1 MTNFNT
7 CDLILYIKLMEIIL
21 SNYDFS
27 YDPVTAISEDQA
39 TGKTAEIFLDIKKTM
54 QIPLIT
60 SIWRGLAGM
69 NNSLEDVWILTK
81 PIYLSGTPE
90 LALNHM
96 LNSISFPIPT
106 KFNSEIFNA
115 EDLKHI
121 KDIIKVYTKSNGMN
135 LMALSAFIKS
145 EYKPRV
151 VISNITPKIVE
162 ASFPRLLNKE
172 EISKK
177 NWEIVKKVN
186 SLGGIKNKDNH
197 VATLWRHL
205 SYYPNFLD
213 KAYKNIKIFESN
225 GDLMKTQNDVLNYL
239 ENNGINLK
247 RQKDKYTNINISTLN
262 TIKNYVCTTNQVIR
276 MVVLGHIMLKWL
288 EK

>member
-27 YDPVTAISEDQA
+27 YDPVTAVSEDQA

-151 VISNITPKIVE
+151 VITNITPKIVE

-205 SYYPNFLD
+205 SYWPNFLD

-262 TIKNYVCTTNQVIR
+262 TIKNYVHTTNQVIR

>member
-69 NNSLEDVWILTK
+69 NNSLEDIWILTK

-106 KFNSEIFNA
+106 KFNSGIFNA

-135 LMALSAFIKS
+135 LMALSALIKS

-205 SYYPNFLD
+205 SYWPNFLD
-213 KAYKNIKIFESN
+213 KAYENIKIFESN
-225 GDLMKTQNDVLNYL
+225 GDLMKTQNDVLNYI

>member
-106 KFNSEIFNA
+106 KFNSEIFNT

-172 EISKK
+172 EISNK

-205 SYYPNFLD
+205 SYWPNFLD

-262 TIKNYVCTTNQVIR
+262 TIKNYVHTTNQVIR
-276 MVVLGHIMLKWL
+276 MVVLGQILLKWL

>member
-27 YDPVTAISEDQA
+27 YDPVTAVSEDQA
-39 TGKTAEIFLDIKKTM
+39 TGKIAEIFLDIKKTM

-69 NNSLEDVWILTK
+69 NNSLEDIWILTK

-106 KFNSEIFNA
+106 KFNSEIFNV

-121 KDIIKVYTKSNGMN
+121 KDIITVYTKSNGMN
-135 LMALSAFIKS
+135 LMALSAFVKS

-151 VISNITPKIVE
+151 VISNITPKIIQ

-172 EISKK
+172 EINNK

-205 SYYPNFLD
+205 SYWPNFLD

-225 GDLMKTQNDVLNYL
+225 GDLMKTQNDVLNYI

>member
-69 NNSLEDVWILTK
+69 NDSLEKVWILTK

-106 KFNSEIFNA
+106 KFNSEKFNA

-151 VISNITPKIVE
+151 VISNITPKIVQ

-172 EISKK
+172 EISNK

-205 SYYPNFLD
+205 SYWPNFLD

-225 GDLMKTQNDVLNYL
+225 GDLMKTQNDVLNYI

>member
-1 MTNFNT
+1 
-7 CDLILYIKLMEIIL
+7 MEIIL

-27 YDPVTAISEDQA
+27 YDPVTAVSEDQA
-39 TGKTAEIFLDIKKTM
+39 TGKIAEIFLDIKKTM

-69 NNSLEDVWILTK
+69 NNSLEEIWILTK

-106 KFNSEIFNA
+106 KFNSEKFNA

-151 VISNITPKIVE
+151 VISNITPKIVQ

-172 EISKK
+172 EISNK

-205 SYYPNFLD
+205 SYWPNFLD
-213 KAYKNIKIFESN
+213 KAYENIKIFESN
-225 GDLMKTQNDVLNYL
+225 GDLMKTQNDVLNYI

-262 TIKNYVCTTNQVIR
+262 TIKNYVRTTNQVIR
-276 MVVLGHIMLKWL
+276 MVVLGQIMLKWL

>member
-7 CDLILYIKLMEIIL
+7 YDLILYIKLMEIIL

-172 EISKK
+172 EISNK

-205 SYYPNFLD
+205 SYWPNFLD

-225 GDLMKTQNDVLNYL
+225 GDLVKTQNDVLNYL

>member
-69 NNSLEDVWILTK
+69 NNSLENVWILTK

-106 KFNSEIFNA
+106 KFNSEIFN
-115 EDLKHI
+115 EKDLKHI
-121 KDIIKVYTKSNGMN
+121 KEIIKVYTKSNGMN
-135 LMALSAFIKS
+135 LMALSAFVKS

-172 EISKK
+172 EISNK

-205 SYYPNFLD
+205 SYWPKFLD
-213 KAYKNIKIFESN
+213 KAYENIKIFESN
-225 GDLMKTQNDVLNYL
+225 GDLMKTQNDVLNYI

-262 TIKNYVCTTNQVIR
+262 TIKNYVHTTNQVIR
-276 MVVLGHIMLKWL
+276 MVVLGQIMLKWL

>member
-1 MTNFNT
+1 VTNFNT

-172 EISKK
+172 EISNK

-205 SYYPNFLD
+205 SYWPNFLD

>member
-1 MTNFNT
+1 MTNFYT

-27 YDPVTAISEDQA
+27 YDPVTAINEDQA

-69 NNSLEDVWILTK
+69 NNSLEDIWILTK

-96 LNSISFPIPT
+96 LNSISCPIPT
-106 KFNSEIFNA
+106 KFNNEIFNA

-145 EYKPRV
+145 EYKPRI
-151 VISNITPKIVE
+151 VISNITPKIIQ
-162 ASFPRLLNKE
+162 ASFPRLLKKE
-172 EISKK
+172 EISNK

-186 SLGGIKNKDNH
+186 SLGAIKNKDNH

-205 SYYPNFLD
+205 AYWPNYLD
-213 KAYKNIKIFESN
+213 IVYEKIKIFDAN
-225 GDLMKTQNDVLNYL
+225 GDLTKTQNDVLNYVK
-239 ENNGINLK
+239 NNGINLK
-247 RQKDKYTNINISTLN
+247 RQKDKYTNIDSFTLD
-262 TIKNYVCTTNQVIR
+262 TIKNYVHTTNQVIR
-276 MVVLGHIMLKWL
+276 MVVLGNIMIKWL
-288 EK
+288 EN

>member
-7 CDLILYIKLMEIIL
+7 CDLILYIKIMEIIL

-60 SIWRGLAGM
+60 SIWRGLAGI
-69 NNSLEDVWILTK
+69 NDSLEKVWILTK

-151 VISNITPKIVE
+151 VISNITPKIVQ

-172 EISKK
+172 EISNK

-205 SYYPNFLD
+205 SYWPKFLD
-213 KAYKNIKIFESN
+213 KAYENIKIFESN

>member
-1 MTNFNT
+1 VTNFNT

-106 KFNSEIFNA
+106 KFNSEIFNV

-172 EISKK
+172 EISNK

-205 SYYPNFLD
+205 SYWPKFLD
-213 KAYKNIKIFESN
+213 KAYENIKIFESN

-262 TIKNYVCTTNQVIR
+262 TIKNYVSTTNQVIR

>member
-90 LALNHM
+90 LALNQM

-172 EISKK
+172 EISNK

-205 SYYPNFLD
+205 SYWPNFLD

-225 GDLMKTQNDVLNYL
+225 GDLMKTQNDVLNYI

-262 TIKNYVCTTNQVIR
+262 TIKNYVHTTNQVIR

>member
-21 SNYDFS
+21 SSYDFS
-27 YDPVTAISEDQA
+27 YDPVTAVSEDQA
-39 TGKTAEIFLDIKKTM
+39 TGKIAEIFLDIKKTM

-69 NNSLEDVWILTK
+69 NNSLEEIWILTK

-96 LNSISFPIPT
+96 LNSISFPILT
-106 KFNSEIFNA
+106 KFNSEKFNA

-172 EISKK
+172 EISNK

-205 SYYPNFLD
+205 SYWPNFLD
-213 KAYKNIKIFESN
+213 KAYENIKIFESN
-225 GDLMKTQNDVLNYL
+225 GDLMKTQNDVLNYI

-262 TIKNYVCTTNQVIR
+262 TIKNYVHTTNQVIR
-276 MVVLGHIMLKWL
+276 MVVLGQIMLKWL

>member
-27 YDPVTAISEDQA
+27 YDPVTAVSEDQA

-69 NNSLEDVWILTK
+69 NDSLEKVWILTK

-90 LALNHM
+90 LALNRM

-106 KFNSEIFNA
+106 KFKSEKFNA
-115 EDLKHI
+115 EDLKDI

-151 VISNITPKIVE
+151 VISNITPKIVK

-172 EISKK
+172 EISNK

-205 SYYPNFLD
+205 SYWPNFLD

-225 GDLMKTQNDVLNYL
+225 GDLIKTQNDVLNYL

>member
-1 MTNFNT
+1 
-7 CDLILYIKLMEIIL
+7 METIL

-106 KFNSEIFNA
+106 KFNSEIFN
-115 EDLKHI
+115 EKDLKHI
-121 KDIIKVYTKSNGMN
+121 KEIIKVYTKSNGMN

-151 VISNITPKIVE
+151 AISNITPKIVQ
-162 ASFPRLLNKE
+162 ANFPRLLNKE
-172 EISKK
+172 EISSK

-205 SYYPNFLD
+205 SYWPNFLD
-213 KAYKNIKIFESN
+213 KAYENIKIFELN
-225 GDLMKTQNDVLNYL
+225 GDLMKTQNEVLNYI

-247 RQKDKYTNINISTLN
+247 RQKEKYTNINISTLN
-262 TIKNYVCTTNQVIR
+262 TIKNYVLTTNQVIR
-276 MVVLGHIMLKWL
+276 MVVLGRIMLKWL

>member
-106 KFNSEIFNA
+106 KFNSEIFN
-115 EDLKHI
+115 EKDLKHI
-121 KDIIKVYTKSNGMN
+121 KEIIKVYTKSNGMN

-205 SYYPNFLD
+205 SYWPKFLD
-213 KAYKNIKIFESN
+213 KAYENIKIFESN

>member
-115 EDLKHI
+115 ADLKHI

-172 EISKK
+172 EISNK

-205 SYYPNFLD
+205 SYWPNFLD

-225 GDLMKTQNDVLNYL
+225 GDLMKTQNDVLNYI

>member
-205 SYYPNFLD
+205 SYWPNFLD

>member
-1 MTNFNT
+1 VTNFNT

-21 SNYDFS
+21 SSYDFS

-172 EISKK
+172 EISNK

-205 SYYPNFLD
+205 SYWPNFLD

>member
-21 SNYDFS
+21 SSYDFS
-27 YDPVTAISEDQA
+27 YDPVTAVSEDQA

-69 NNSLEDVWILTK
+69 NNSLEEIWILTK

-96 LNSISFPIPT
+96 LNSISFPILT
-106 KFNSEIFNA
+106 KFNSEKFNA

-151 VISNITPKIVE
+151 VISNITPKIVK

-172 EISKK
+172 EISNK

-205 SYYPNFLD
+205 SYWPNFLD
-213 KAYKNIKIFESN
+213 KAYENIKIFESN
-225 GDLMKTQNDVLNYL
+225 GDLMKTQNDVLNYI

>member
-27 YDPVTAISEDQA
+27 YDPVTAVSEDQA
-39 TGKTAEIFLDIKKTM
+39 TGKIAEIFLDIKKTM

-90 LALNHM
+90 LALNQM

-172 EISKK
+172 EISNK

-205 SYYPNFLD
+205 SYWPNFLD
-213 KAYKNIKIFESN
+213 KAYENIKIFESN

>member
-106 KFNSEIFNA
+106 KFNSEIFN
-115 EDLKHI
+115 EKDLKHI
-121 KDIIKVYTKSNGMN
+121 KEIIKVYTKSNGMN
-135 LMALSAFIKS
+135 LMALSAFVKS

-151 VISNITPKIVE
+151 AISNITPKFVK

-172 EISKK
+172 EISNK

-205 SYYPNFLD
+205 SYWPKFLD
-213 KAYKNIKIFESN
+213 KAYENIKIFESN

>member
-1 MTNFNT
+1 
-7 CDLILYIKLMEIIL
+7 MEIIL

-96 LNSISFPIPT
+96 LNSISFPLPT
-106 KFNSEIFNA
+106 KFNSEKFNA

-172 EISKK
+172 EISNK

-205 SYYPNFLD
+205 SYWPNFLD
-213 KAYKNIKIFESN
+213 KAYENIKIFESN
-225 GDLMKTQNDVLNYL
+225 GDLMKTQNDVLNYI

>member
-1 MTNFNT
+1 MTNFYT

-27 YDPVTAISEDQA
+27 YDPVTAINEDQA

-69 NNSLEDVWILTK
+69 NNSLEDIWILTK

-96 LNSISFPIPT
+96 LNSISCPIPT
-106 KFNSEIFNA
+106 KFNNEIFNA

-145 EYKPRV
+145 EYKPRI
-151 VISNITPKIVE
+151 VISNITPKIIQ
-162 ASFPRLLNKE
+162 ASFPRLLKKE
-172 EISKK
+172 EISNK

-186 SLGGIKNKDNH
+186 SLGAIKNKDNH

-205 SYYPNFLD
+205 AYWPNYLD
-213 KAYKNIKIFESN
+213 IVYEKVKIFDAN
-225 GDLMKTQNDVLNYL
+225 GDLTKTQNDVLNYVK
-239 ENNGINLK
+239 NNGINLK
-247 RQKDKYTNINISTLN
+247 RQKDKYTNIDSFTLD
-262 TIKNYVCTTNQVIR
+262 TIKNYVHTTNQVIR
-276 MVVLGHIMLKWL
+276 MVVLGNIMIKWL
-288 EK
+288 EN

>member
-106 KFNSEIFNA
+106 KFNSEIFN
-115 EDLKHI
+115 EKDLKHI
-121 KDIIKVYTKSNGMN
+121 KEIIKVYTKSNGMN

-172 EISKK
+172 EISNK

-205 SYYPNFLD
+205 SYWPNFLD

>member
-172 EISKK
+172 EITKK

-205 SYYPNFLD
+205 SYWPNFLD

>member
-1 MTNFNT
+1 MTNFYT

-27 YDPVTAISEDQA
+27 YDPVTAINEDQA

-69 NNSLEDVWILTK
+69 NNSLEDIWILTK

-96 LNSISFPIPT
+96 LNSISCPIPT
-106 KFNSEIFNA
+106 KFNNEIFNA

-145 EYKPRV
+145 EYKPRI
-151 VISNITPKIVE
+151 VISNITPKIIQS
-162 ASFPRLLNKE
+162 SFPRLLKKE
-172 EISKK
+172 EISNK

-186 SLGGIKNKDNH
+186 SLGAIKNKDNH

-205 SYYPNFLD
+205 AYWPNYLD
-213 KAYKNIKIFESN
+213 IVYEKVKIFDAN
-225 GDLMKTQNDVLNYL
+225 GDLTKTQNDVLNYVK
-239 ENNGINLK
+239 NNGINLK
-247 RQKDKYTNINISTLN
+247 RQKDKYTNIDSFTLD
-262 TIKNYVCTTNQVIR
+262 TIKNYVHTTNQVIR
-276 MVVLGHIMLKWL
+276 MVVLGNIMIKWL
-288 EK
+288 EN

>member
-151 VISNITPKIVE
+151 VISNITPKIVQ

-172 EISKK
+172 EISNK
-177 NWEIVKKVN
+177 NWEIVTKVN

-205 SYYPNFLD
+205 SYWPNFLD

>member
-172 EISKK
+172 EISNK

-186 SLGGIKNKDNH
+186 SLGAIKNKDNH

-205 SYYPNFLD
+205 SYWPNFLD

>member
-151 VISNITPKIVE
+151 VISNITPKIVQ

-172 EISKK
+172 EISNK

-205 SYYPNFLD
+205 SYWPNFLD

>member
-106 KFNSEIFNA
+106 KFNSEIFN
-115 EDLKHI
+115 EKDLKHI
-121 KDIIKVYTKSNGMN
+121 KEIIKVYTKSNGMN

-205 SYYPNFLD
+205 SYWPNFLD

>member
-7 CDLILYIKLMEIIL
+7 YDLILYIKLMEIIL

-135 LMALSAFIKS
+135 LMALSAFVKS

-172 EISKK
+172 EISNK

-205 SYYPNFLD
+205 SYWPNFLD

-225 GDLMKTQNDVLNYL
+225 GDLVKTQNDILNYL

>member
-27 YDPVTAISEDQA
+27 YDPVTAVSEDQA
-39 TGKTAEIFLDIKKTM
+39 TGKIAEIFLDIKKTM

-172 EISKK
+172 EISNK

-205 SYYPNFLD
+205 SYWPNFLD
-213 KAYKNIKIFESN
+213 KAYENIKIFESN
-225 GDLMKTQNDVLNYL
+225 GDLMKTQNDVLNYI

>member
-27 YDPVTAISEDQA
+27 YDPVTAVSEDQA

-205 SYYPNFLD
+205 SYWPNFLD

>member
-27 YDPVTAISEDQA
+27 YDPVTAVSEDQA
-39 TGKTAEIFLDIKKTM
+39 TGKIAEIFLDIKKTM

-69 NNSLEDVWILTK
+69 NNSLEEIWILTK

-106 KFNSEIFNA
+106 KFNSEKFNE

-121 KDIIKVYTKSNGMN
+121 KEIIKVYTKSNGMN

-151 VISNITPKIVE
+151 VISNITPKIVQ

-172 EISKK
+172 EISNK

-205 SYYPNFLD
+205 SYWPNFLD
-213 KAYKNIKIFESN
+213 KAYENIKIFESN
-225 GDLMKTQNDVLNYL
+225 GDLMKTQNDVLNYI

-262 TIKNYVCTTNQVIR
+262 TIKNYVRTTNQVIR
-276 MVVLGHIMLKWL
+276 MVVLGQIMLKWL